1 MRIVET
7 DYEWCIFYHEL
18 KDAQFARIKE
28 IGDFLSSFEINGKV
42 DMSQFSDEKINK
54 LKQLKLERYKI
65 PSFLEGL
72 PEKDWD
78 IETVFDRIKED
89 FSNKGIILKNE
100 NKNNRKFS
108 IVYTQA
114 VRREFQVTKATV
126 TKMMLDSEY
135 GENYRKDI
143 FVLQTF
149 FENLAQKDDVLALEI
164 LKMIEKRTAYI
175 IIKGV
180 LKSEKNKVVEQ
191 ISFVM
196 KTIKNVFVKILS
208 ELQIEPSQLKEIIN
222 SIGEPAKLFT
232 SKVWFKNVYFSNPNL
247 AKLLQEIYDFLYHYH
262 ELDDVKTSLSK

>member
-1 MRIVET
+1 
-7 DYEWCIFYHEL
+7 
-18 KDAQFARIKE
+18 
-28 IGDFLSSFEINGKV
+28 
-42 DMSQFSDEKINK
+42 
-54 LKQLKLERYKI
+54 
-65 PSFLEGL
+65 
-72 PEKDWD
+72 
-78 IETVFDRIKED
+78 
-89 FSNKGIILKNE
+89 
-100 NKNNRKFS
+100 
-108 IVYTQA
+108 
-114 VRREFQVTKATV
+114 
-126 TKMMLDSEY
+126 MMLDSEY

-222 SIGEPAKLFT
+222 SI
-232 SKVWFKNVYFSNPNL
+232 
-247 AKLLQEIYDFLYHYH
+247 
-262 ELDDVKTSLSK
+262 